1 MCLTVANHDAVR
13 SPRPG
18 EVRYENLTHWPQ
30 ISPES
35 RDVHSSH
42 FGFVR
47 VPAACCHDTTPRRQL
62 CERLWRDEG
71 SSGWHSFAGLEIF
84 SKKYPE
90 HFLLGRSV
98 FPILVVILHE
108 SFVFISSSLIV
119 WQSDCRCPSVW
130 TVVWGRQWGKLGTVA
145 ILKVSHWSSWHF
157 GRGSCGT

>member
-47 VPAACCHDTTPRRQL
+47 VPVAMTLLRGASCVNVCDGTREAPDDI
-62 CERLWRDEG
+62 RLQDLRFFLK
-71 SSGWHSFAGLEIF
+71 STLNIF
-84 SKKYPE
+84 CLDDL
-90 HFLLGRSV
+90 F

-157 GRGSCGT
+157 GWGSCGT